1 MFELKNPTA
10 FRRQGH
16 AHLFALEWLEEAHRP
31 TVQGNLPVK
40 CAGHVRDIAALDE
53 VFGGEAGVVVV
64 PFGDRENDGAVA
76 LGIEALRA
84 RELFGCGAGARG
96 TEGKA
101 GLAAKFIDTH
111 GANGN
116 GADDE
121 KEQRGQTAAGRPRRV
136 GQAFGWRGWGLGTRG

>member
-1 MFELKNPTA
+1 MFEVKNATAFRIA

-16 AHLFALEWLEEAHRP
+16 AHLFALERLEEAHRP

-53 VFGGEAGVVVV
+53 VFGGEAGVGVV

-101 GLAAKFIDTH
+101 GLAAQLLATP
-111 GANGN
+111 GA
-116 GADDE
+116 
-121 KEQRGQTAAGRPRRV
+121 
-136 GQAFGWRGWGLGTRG
+136 TRGGARREAES